1 MEDTVY
7 NLKVLYNT
15 QIRIETV
22 NSLEP
27 RETLVLVMEILL
39 GRLGQIL
46 GGFRGAIVE
55 YSLNSNFW

>member
-1 MEDTVY
+1 MEDTFY